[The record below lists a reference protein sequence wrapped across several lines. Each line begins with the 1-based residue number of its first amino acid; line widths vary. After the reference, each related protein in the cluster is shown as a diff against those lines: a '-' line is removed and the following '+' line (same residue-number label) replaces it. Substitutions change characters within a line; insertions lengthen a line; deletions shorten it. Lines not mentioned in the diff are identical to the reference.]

1 MATEFSFRT
10 RAQSLDR
17 MARSG
22 SGQPYDLLVIG
33 GGITGTAV
41 ARDAVTRGLKVALVE
56 RNDFAYGTSS
66 RSSKLIH
73 GGLRYLENFEFGLVF
88 EALSERSLLL
98 KTVPHLVRPLPF
110 YFPVYKEDLHGRFVL
125 GMGMW
130 LYDVLSLFRTPG
142 FHKTL
147 SRRRMLDAIPFL
159 KKDGLKGG
167 FRYFDASMWDD
178 VMAIDVARAAV
189 EGGADIANYAEA
201 MEPVWDGAGE
211 QKRLAGFTVRDLEK
225 PSSAPISVRARRVVV
240 CAGPWADEFAR
251 RIRPDWQP
259 WIKPSKGIH
268 LIFNLKRIPV
278 PGAMVMSHPEDGRIA
293 FVIPRP
299 DYGPGVVIVGTTDT
313 PTPDDPDQ
321 ARAESSEVDYLLG
334 LLNRYYPDLKLTRA
348 DIISHYVGVRPLM
361 GQSGVGA
368 LQKVSREHHIDSGP
382 GGCVLVAGGKYTTH
396 RRMAEEIVDFALK
409 GPEMKDVQARAP
421 DTKPA
426 ANPAAL
432 PVAIGFA
439 QARAGNEGVELP
451 QKLIDRYGSD
461 ALEIAR
467 EARDSKADPLSR
479 EMADPEGFPCLVS
492 QLRFAIR
499 HEMVV
504 HLEDF
509 YLRRSALFL
518 SRADHGLPWAELLAR
533 AWSLETGRSEADARA
548 EISRLQAECER
559 RSRIV

>member
-10 RAQSLDR
+10 RAQALDR
-17 MARSG
+17 MPGRE
-22 SGQPYDLLVIG
+22 YDLLVIG

-56 RNDFAYGTSS
+56 RSDFAYGTSS

-88 EALSERSLLL
+88 EALSERALLL
-98 KTVPHLVRPLPF
+98 KTVPHLVKPLPF
-110 YFPVYKEDLHGRFVL
+110 YFPVYKTDLHGRFVL

-130 LYDVLSLFRTPG
+130 LYDLLSLFRTPG
-142 FHKTL
+142 FHKAL

-178 VMAIDVARAAV
+178 VMAVDIARSAV

-201 MEPVWDGAGE
+201 VEPLWDGQRE
-211 QKRLAGFTVRDLEK
+211 TQRLAGFVVRDLEK
-225 PSSAPISVRARRVVV
+225 PASAPIQVRAKRVVI
-240 CAGPWADEFAR
+240 CAGPWADDLAR
-251 RIRPDWQP
+251 RIQPSWQS

-268 LIFNLKRIPV
+268 LIFDLKRIPV
-278 PGAMVMSHPEDGRIA
+278 PGAMVMSHPVDGRIA

-321 ARAESSEVDYLLG
+321 ARPEAGEVVYLLD

-368 LQKVSREHHIDSGP
+368 LQKVSREHHIDFGP

-409 GPEMKDVQARAP
+409 GAEMSDVAAKAKPPQTR
-421 DTKPA
+421 PA

-439 QARAGNEGVELP
+439 QVRAGNEGIELP
-451 QKLIDRYGSD
+451 QKLLDRYGSD

-467 EARDSKADPLSR
+467 EAKLDPLAR
-479 EMADPEGFPCLVS
+479 EKSDPEGFPCLVS

-499 HEMVV
+499 HEMAV

-518 SRADHGLPWAELLAR
+518 SRADHGQPWAELLAR
-533 AWSLETGRSEADARA
+533 AWALETGGDEAAARA
-548 EISRLQAECER
+548 EIIRLQAEFAR
-559 RSRIV
+559 RSEIL